1 LLQFRVFVSVVCR
14 PDEVQN
20 SSKST
25 GNESRG
31 GKTLHPSNYMPQ
43 RHKQMPASR
52 HSADS
57 GSGAGGMHE
66 EWETA
71 SESSDVLKDS
81 DSQQQSQSAR
91 ADKHASARRDS
102 RRGYSNQRHTQ
113 SRRGHYRDRAPADA
127 GSGSIAGQHE
137 VGSGSNA
144 NSASVAAATSGGR
157 QNSFPASDP
166 GGPGGNVHAVYRVD
180 QVVVD
185 NPAAIRTALSD
196 VFMRC
201 VSVVM

>member
-1 LLQFRVFVSVVCR
+1 MCR

-20 SSKST
+20 LSKST

-31 GKTLHPSNYMPQ
+31 GKTLRASNYMAQ

-52 HSADS
+52 QSADS
-57 GSGAGGMHE
+57 GSAAGGMHE

-71 SESSDVLKDS
+71 SESSDVLKDG
-81 DSQQQSQSAR
+81 DSQSQSAR

-113 SRRGHYRDRAPADA
+113 SRRGRYRDRASADT
-127 GSGSIAGQHE
+127 GSGSIAGQHD
-137 VGSGSNA
+137 VASGSNA
-144 NSASVAAATSGGR
+144 TSASVAAGLSSASNGGR

-185 NPAAIRTALSD
+185 NPAAIQTALSD
-196 VFMRC
+196 VFIRC
-201 VSVVM
+201 VSAVM